1 MERYAAP
8 PPDASR
14 LFSADQFVETIQACA
29 RLGREIAWSS
39 LEPLLIDHRVMA
51 RNRIVTNNHSDAA
64 HDAFDML
71 RTRIL
76 QMMRQ
81 NGWTS
86 VAITSPTR
94 GCGKSTVALNLAFSL
109 AHQRD
114 CRTVLMDFDLKHP
127 RLAAMTGMTDPQSM
141 ESFLKRE
148 IDIPDILQR
157 YGENLAI
164 AANSQPVRLAAE
176 LLQNGDTGRVLAD
189 LRERMKPDVLLFDM
203 TAMLTS
209 DEVTAFLPNVDGV
222 IIVAAAEQSTIEELE
237 ACERDLAERTNVLG
251 VVLNRCRHGPGY

>member
-1 MERYAAP
+1 
-8 PPDASR
+8 
-14 LFSADQFVETIQACA
+14 
-29 RLGREIAWSS
+29 
-39 LEPLLIDHRVMA
+39 MA

-127 RLAAMTGMTDPQSM
+127 RLAAMTGMTDPQSK
-141 ESFLKRE
+141 SFLKRE

-176 LLQNGDTGRVLAD
+176 LLQNSDTGRVLAD